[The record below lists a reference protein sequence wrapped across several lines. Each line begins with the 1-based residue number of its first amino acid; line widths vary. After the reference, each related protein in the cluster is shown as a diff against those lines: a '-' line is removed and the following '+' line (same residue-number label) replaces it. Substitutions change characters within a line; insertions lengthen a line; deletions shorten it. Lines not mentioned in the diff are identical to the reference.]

1 MRFTVDESAKLEK
14 KYKSFFDLVIVN
26 DNMNDTYQ
34 KLRRAIENLTTEAQ
48 WVPTSWV
55 Y

>member
-1 MRFTVDESAKLEK
+1 MEESAKLEK
-14 KYKSFFDLVIVN
+14 TYKSFFDLVIVN
-26 DNMNDTYQ
+26 DNMNETYN
-34 KLRRAIENLTTEAQ
+34 KLRKAIENLSTEAQ